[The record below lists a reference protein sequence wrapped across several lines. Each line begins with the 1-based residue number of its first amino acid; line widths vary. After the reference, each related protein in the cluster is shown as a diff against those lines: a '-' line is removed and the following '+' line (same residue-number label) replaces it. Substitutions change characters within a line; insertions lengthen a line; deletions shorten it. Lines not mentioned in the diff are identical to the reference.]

1 MSKKKFVVVFV
12 IILLL
17 SLFSIESFTKFFGT
31 KTVTLHVTKKSYF
44 VFDLVVALDNVA
56 LGPGE
61 TTLVEPKVVNDS
73 TENMYVFVK
82 VSNPKYDGE
91 RLYLYD
97 VNDSWILVDDTS
109 DEAEVYAY
117 ASSDSEMTVITPG
130 EETIPLASEFTMRE
144 ISYPE
149 YSRVED
155 PSLSFQVFAL
165 GIDDMPI
172 EPTEVWNMTK
182 ELFLLDANI

>member
-17 SLFSIESFTKFFGT
+17 SLFSIESFTRFFGT
-31 KTVTLHVTKKSYF
+31 KTVTVHVTKKSYF

-97 VNDSWILVDDTS
+97 VDESWILVDDTS
-109 DEAEVYAY
+109 DAAEVYAY

-149 YSRVED
+149 YSRV
-155 PSLSFQVFAL
+155 
-165 GIDDMPI
+165 
-172 EPTEVWNMTK
+172 
-182 ELFLLDANI
+182 

>member
-1 MSKKKFVVVFV
+1 MSKKKFVVVFA

-44 VFDLVVALDNVA
+44 VFDLVIALDNVA

-117 ASSDSEMTVITPG
+117 ASSDSEMTTIGNYYQILYVCIQKEKFFCHIPYFSRFYRHVI
-130 EETIPLASEFTMRE
+130 
-144 ISYPE
+144 Y
-149 YSRVED
+149 
-155 PSLSFQVFAL
+155 
-165 GIDDMPI
+165 
-172 EPTEVWNMTK
+172 TK
-182 ELFLLDANI
+182 GKYLK